1 MDTARE
7 ETHKEETDNKSR
19 SLPMK
24 IAVTVQRGLN
34 DDGDSWKP
42 LANG

>member
-1 MDTARE
+1 M
-7 ETHKEETDNKSR
+7 ETHKEQTANKSR
-19 SLPMK
+19 SPPMK

-42 LANG
+42 LGNG